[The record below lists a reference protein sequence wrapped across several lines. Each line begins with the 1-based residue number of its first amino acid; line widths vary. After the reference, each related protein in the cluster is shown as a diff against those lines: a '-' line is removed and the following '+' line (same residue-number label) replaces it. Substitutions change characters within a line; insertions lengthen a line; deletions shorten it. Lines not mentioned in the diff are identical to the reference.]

1 MLSPPADVMPTET
14 PSSPASSS
22 PVFVALRILG
32 VVVLT
37 LMVVTIV
44 YAGWIAIDN
53 WGTIRV

>member
-1 MLSPPADVMPTET
+1 MPTET